1 MEWLSIGLLEADSVQ
16 YFSHRAYAPV
26 LGGCGGFPYFG
37 LAIVGGIEYDAPV
50 ELNRHSRVQ
59 YGY

>member
-1 MEWLSIGLLEADSVQ
+1 MGLLEADAGQ

-26 LGGCGGFPYFG
+26 RGGCGGFPHFR

-50 ELNRHSRVQ
+50 ELNRHPRVQ